1 MDWLMKNSGTE
12 KIDIIRNNIHAMRGL
27 CVIPDFDLATLYRV
41 DTKMLK
47 RAVQCIGPSHL
58 LSTGLP
64 C

>member
-1 MDWLMKNSGTE
+1 MAEGDSDE
-12 KIDIIRNNIHAMRGL
+12 EIDIIRNNIHAIRGL
-27 CVIPDFDLATLYRV
+27 CVIPDFDLATLYLV